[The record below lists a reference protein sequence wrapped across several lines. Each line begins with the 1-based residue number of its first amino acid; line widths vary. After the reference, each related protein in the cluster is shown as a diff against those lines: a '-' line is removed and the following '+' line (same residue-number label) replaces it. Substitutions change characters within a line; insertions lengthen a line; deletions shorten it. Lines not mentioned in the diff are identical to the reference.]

1 MNRTELAHILRAAAD
16 IAGDGRIL
24 VIGSQ
29 SILATYPADE
39 LPETVTLSVEA
50 DIAFFDDAY
59 NAKSDM
65 VDGAIGEDSL
75 FHQRFGYYGQGVSVS
90 TATLPEG
97 WEDRL
102 VAFVPVDSEPAEGV
116 CLDPVDLVVAKLVA
130 GREKDLSFA
139 ADLSFERPREL
150 GGVEGASSTVACD
163 RSRPTTGLG
172 LHRSTRSLT
181 ALKHESPKRV
191 ILLPFDTF

>member
-1 MNRTELAHILRAAAD
+1 MNRTELAHVLRTAANV
-16 IAGDGRIL
+16 AGDGRIL

-29 SILATYPADE
+29 AILATYPSDV

-75 FHQRFGYYGQGVSVS
+75 FHQTFGYYGQGVSVS

-102 VAFVPVDSEPAEGV
+102 VSFVPVDSEPAEGV
-116 CLDPVDLVVAKLVA
+116 CLDPVDLIVAKLVA
-130 GREKDLSFA
+130 GREKDFSYA
-139 ADLSFERPREL
+139 ADLLASGHVTATELRERTRL
-150 GGVEGASSTVACD
+150 LRVVGGIQRRVLSSID
-163 RSRPTTGLG
+163 RLDGQ
-172 LHRSTRSLT
+172 
-181 ALKHESPKRV
+181 
-191 ILLPFDTF
+191 

>member
-1 MNRTELAHILRAAAD
+1 MNRTELAHVLRAAANV
-16 IAGDGRIL
+16 AGDGRIL

-29 SILATYPADE
+29 AILATYPADE
-39 LPETVTLSVEA
+39 LPETVTMSVEA

-59 NAKSDM
+59 NTKSDM
-65 VDGAIGEDSL
+65 VDGAIGEDSM
-75 FHQRFGYYGQGVSVS
+75 FHQTFGYYGQGVSVS

-102 VAFVPVDSEPAEGV
+102 VDFTAVDSEPAEGV

-139 ADLSFERPREL
+139 ADLVSSDHVTSAELRERTEL
-150 GGVEGASSTVACD
+150 LRVVGAVKRRVLGSID
-163 RSRPTTGLG
+163 RLDRRRG
-172 LHRSTRSLT
+172 
-181 ALKHESPKRV
+181 
-191 ILLPFDTF
+191 